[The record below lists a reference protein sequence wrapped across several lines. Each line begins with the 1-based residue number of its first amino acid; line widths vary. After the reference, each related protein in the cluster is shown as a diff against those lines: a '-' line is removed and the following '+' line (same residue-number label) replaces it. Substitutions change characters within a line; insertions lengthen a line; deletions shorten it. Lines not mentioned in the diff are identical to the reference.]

1 MVTRV
6 LCVTLEKKTELPR
19 IHNGKLKSYI
29 SHLQTSTLESG
40 FRTLTSHRNPDPL
53 KTRRHGAVQL
63 CQHYS
68 CEYGRIRLLTKL
80 FLTQTCS
87 LGFFTAVTC
96 YLLFKWALQPI
107 LIQRGW
113 IRMNTFQVGDDEA
126 SFPVPNE
133 SRNDD
138 N

>member
-1 MVTRV
+1 MA
-6 LCVTLEKKTELPR
+6 
-19 IHNGKLKSYI
+19 NSKSYI
-29 SHLQTSTLESG
+29 SHLQTSTLEHDDMGLSN
-40 FRTLTSHRNPDPL
+40 FANIIL
-53 KTRRHGAVQL
+53 
-63 CQHYS
+63 
-68 CEYGRIRLLTKL
+68 
-80 FLTQTCS
+80 TCS